1 MSSVIK
7 DIYTTDAAKQWA
19 IFDALKTSPK
29 NRDFDVIIIG
39 TGAGGG
45 FTADILSK
53 AGLSVALIESGP
65 LQSSND
71 FNMNEQQ
78 AYQSLYQ
85 EGGSRTTEDGAISVL
100 QGRAV
105 GGTTV
110 INWTSCFRT
119 PPQTLT
125 YWQDQFGLAE
135 LDSITM
141 SPWFDYVEQHLGI
154 LPWQGQPNR
163 NNAVLQSG
171 CQRLGYSSNI
181 IARNVRGCWNLGF
194 CGTGCPTNAK
204 QSMLVSTLPQAL
216 ERGASLIYNCEAHKI
231 LWQDDQVTG
240 VECHPANGDHQSSR
254 FKLHARHVVLAAGAI
269 GSPAILLRSSIPDP
283 HQRIGQRTF
292 LHPVSASFA
301 LFEEAVEGFY
311 GAPQS
316 IYSDHFQWP
325 ADQQIGY
332 KLEVPPLQ
340 PMLATGLLK
349 GFGQQHRQLMQQ
361 LPYLQCTIALH
372 RDGFHPQSPGGQ
384 VKLRADGS
392 PVLNY
397 PTTQYLWDGVKQSLT
412 TMARIQ
418 FAAGARSVI
427 PSHSGAQLKKS
438 LQATLQQLNQ
448 LNWQPHQAL
457 LGSAHV
463 MGGCGM
469 SAKPESGVVNHW
481 GEHFFLENLSVID
494 GSCFPTSIGANPQLS
509 IYALACRQAAH
520 LSAKLGKPITLI
532 DNDKTTQAS
541 ERQGFALTQSI

>member
-1 MSSVIK
+1 MSSVIR
-7 DIYTTDAAKQWA
+7 DIYTTDEAKQWA
-19 IFDALKTSPK
+19 IYDALKSLPQTR
-29 NRDFDVIIIG
+29 NFDVIIVG

-53 AGLSVALIESGP
+53 AGLSVALVESGP

-110 INWTSCFRT
+110 VNWTSCFRT
-119 PPQTLT
+119 PSQTFA
-125 YWQDQFGLAE
+125 YWQEHFDLAE
-135 LDSITM
+135 LDSTAM
-141 SPWFDYVEQHLGI
+141 TPWFDYVEQQLGVS
-154 LPWQGQPNR
+154 PWPIEPNR
-163 NNAVLQSG
+163 NNAILQSG
-171 CQRLGYSSNI
+171 CQRLGYSSNT

-204 QSMLVSTLPQAL
+204 QSMLVSTLPKAL
-216 ERGASLIYNCEAHKI
+216 ERGAYLIYNCEAYKV
-231 LWQDDQVTG
+231 LWQNTQVKG
-240 VECHPANGDHQSSR
+240 VECRPIKGDKHEPS
-254 FKLHARHVVLAAGAI
+254 FTLTARHVVLAAGAI
-269 GSPAILLRSSIPDP
+269 GSPALLLRSSVPDP
-283 HQRIGQRTF
+283 HQQIGKRTF

-301 LFEEAVEGFY
+301 LFDEAVDGFY

-340 PMLATGLLK
+340 PMLAAGLLK
-349 GFGQQHRQLMQQ
+349 GFGKQHRQLMQQ
-361 LPYLQCTIALH
+361 LPHIQCTIALH

-384 VKLRADGS
+384 VSLRADGS

-397 PTTQYLWDGVKQSLT
+397 PITRYLWDGIKRSLA

-418 FAAGARSVI
+418 FAAGAHSVI
-427 PSHSGAQLKKS
+427 PSHSSAQVVNN
-438 LQATLQQLNQ
+438 LQAALQQLNQ
-448 LNWQPHQAL
+448 LAWQPNQAL
-457 LGSAHV
+457 IGSAHV

-469 SAKPESGVVNHW
+469 SAKPKAGVVNHW
-481 GEHFFLENLSVID
+481 GEYFFLDNLSVID

-509 IYALACRQAAH
+509 IYALACRQATH
-520 LSAKLGKPITLI
+520 LSAKLGNPITLT
-532 DNDKTTQAS
+532 NNQKTT
-541 ERQGFALTQSI
+541 